1 MLLLSELKVKS
12 ESKYFGLAK
21 CGTLQSEST
30 SFKGAIGR
38 LLLEQRGTTTRWTN
52 VNGDIKIP
60 SILLLLPSLT
70 QPPRSSGP
78 AEKRQSIS
86 CRPTAGRNPL
96 VTDTM
101 HHFASHEFVCVLILL
116 SQCAIVY
123 SNVCIKGVINDDQE
137 NKKDIN
143 LWQCNDQKDFITDE
157 MTQ

>member
-1 MLLLSELKVKS
+1 MMHRNLLRCYFSVILMLLSELKVKS

-60 SILLLLPSLT
+60 SILLLLLLPSLT

-96 VTDTM
+96 VTDTT
-101 HHFASHEFVCVLILL
+101 ILPVMN
-116 SQCAIVY
+116 SYV
-123 SNVCIKGVINDDQE
+123 
-137 NKKDIN
+137 
-143 LWQCNDQKDFITDE
+143 F
-157 MTQ
+157 

>member
-1 MLLLSELKVKS
+1 MLQLSELKVKS

-60 SILLLLPSLT
+60 SILLLLLPSLT

-86 CRPTAGRNPL
+86 CRPTAGRKPL
-96 VTDTM
+96 VTDTT
-101 HHFASHEFVCVLILL
+101 ILPVMN
-116 SQCAIVY
+116 SYV
-123 SNVCIKGVINDDQE
+123 
-137 NKKDIN
+137 
-143 LWQCNDQKDFITDE
+143 F
-157 MTQ
+157 

>member
-1 MLLLSELKVKS
+1 MATPATPLTTEPLTTPLPMLLLSELKVKS

-60 SILLLLPSLT
+60 SILLLLLPSLT

-96 VTDTM
+96 VTDTT
-101 HHFASHEFVCVLILL
+101 ILPVMN
-116 SQCAIVY
+116 SYV
-123 SNVCIKGVINDDQE
+123 
-137 NKKDIN
+137 
-143 LWQCNDQKDFITDE
+143 F
-157 MTQ
+157 